1 MICFTRIPLKDFIKK
16 HNPQEPK
23 KETIENFEKEINNL
37 LENAPKQDDEEFQ
50 KNEINKFLKNTY
62 GYDCN
67 TYKKVDSAIYVDG
80 EVRVLIEV
88 KALNNRNEFP
98 KNRENP
104 ISKAFCQM
112 VLYFLEEI
120 EKEKNNSLKH
130 TIICNAHEFFLFDC
144 KDLLFLKE
152 DKRIKD
158 FYKKCAKKEGTDSS
172 KPKFYKDL
180 EQYLQED
187 FQGELRYTHFNLSNY
202 DPKELPLIY
211 QVLSQEVLL
220 KQRKTLD
227 ANTLN
232 KDFYE
237 ELLYIL
243 GLEEQND
250 KGKILIKPSRT
261 QNSLSAA
268 LKKKYENLDDEE
280 VMALLIAWNNRILF
294 LRLLESLLISFK
306 HFEKPFL
313 TTENFKDFNALNTL
327 FFEVLAKKNSER
339 SLNKEDKILEKI
351 PYLNSSLFD
360 QTPLELKGHEIRLL
374 ENKKLEL
381 YQNSVLKKHENYQE
395 KKELPLLKYLFEF
408 LRLYKFTTTPK
419 DIKDNT
425 DTSESRLINPSVL
438 GLVFEKLNGY
448 KEGSFYTPSFIT
460 SYMCKESITPIVLDK
475 FNAIYQW
482 DCENLKALREK
493 IDRNFSNE
501 KAKEYLNTL
510 LTLRICDPA
519 VGSGHFL
526 VSALNE
532 MVLIAYELGLI
543 ASLYRHELR
552 LENDEIIIHHAQT
565 GEIFNYKKP
574 HSENDPH
581 HQIQKELFEL
591 KKDIIENCLFGV
603 DINPNSCEITKLRLW
618 IELLKYSYYIFEKG
632 KNTNNLETLP
642 NIDINIKCANSL
654 VSRFALK
661 DKALL
666 KTEKNKNLEYYIAE
680 YKELVKIYKDPKILE
695 SLTRPIKDS
704 NAVRKYAKERL
715 YQELAQNP
723 NKDFKKALNDRI
735 EKIKEAFKLTLEPP
749 QKELKFKK
757 FLKEH
762 LELYGKS
769 ILEEANDN
777 GLELEALALEKKMA
791 HEGLFHDYTPY
802 PKLDK
807 TDKVVGLEHFNRYV
821 LTSYKDLQDE
831 NERYANALEWR
842 FEFPEVLNDEGDF
855 LGFDCIIGNPPYIRQ
870 EHIKDLKPLLQKQYQ
885 DFYNS
890 TADIYT
896 YFFALA
902 YHLLKEK
909 GFNAFITSNKYAR
922 AKYGAK
928 LRELLLK
935 KTTLVSYMELNA
947 LKVFESAA
955 VDTSIMSFI
964 KQTPPK
970 ESDFEYYEPTPND
983 KDDLKS
989 TPHLPMKQ
997 NALSTESFIFANATL
1012 LDLRDKIESVGTPLK
1027 DWDIQ
1032 INYGIKTGANEA
1044 FIIPTEKREEILKNC
1059 DDAQKDERGMSE
1071 RERTKELIK
1080 PILRGKDI
1088 KRYSY
1093 EWADLWV
1100 IIAKFG
1106 SHEFLEVEYPT
1117 IYNHLLQYKDQ
1128 LEQRGQCRYSRGPQN
1143 SNKPYPGQHHWLELD
1158 NNPKDSYLQDF
1169 EKEKIVYGEIVQE
1182 PRFYLDNG
1190 ECELGV
1196 FYAEATSFILT
1207 GEHLRYLLGMLHS
1220 KLITF
1225 AFKTFYAGGGL
1236 GESGYRYKKAF
1247 IERLPIPQIT
1257 EKNQELA
1264 DKITDGAKQILALK
1278 AKDPKANTQGLE
1290 KEIDALVYQLY
1301 HLTDEEI
1308 KTIENG
1314 Q

>member
-1 MICFTRIPLKDFIKK
+1 MDYKKLDLPNTNYPSKEQLEAFETAFDDFLETNPQENENHHNDAFNDLLKGIFKYKVKPTEKIDSAILNENNEVEVIIEFKALKNPNEFIKKGDLNVKAFHESLLYYLTERKKGNNNLKHLILATIKELYIIDADEFEVFNKDKEIKKAFENCHDRKGNDTRTEAFYDACQKHLNELDRSLKYHHIPLK
-16 HNPQEPK
+16 
-23 KETIENFEKEINNL
+23 KENL
-37 LENAPKQDDEEFQ
+37 A
-50 KNEINKFLKNTY
+50 
-62 GYDCN
+62 
-67 TYKKVDSAIYVDG
+67 
-80 EVRVLIEV
+80 
-88 KALNNRNEFP
+88 
-98 KNRENP
+98 
-104 ISKAFCQM
+104 
-112 VLYFLEEI
+112 
-120 EKEKNNSLKH
+120 
-130 TIICNAHEFFLFDC
+130 
-144 KDLLFLKE
+144 
-152 DKRIKD
+152 
-158 FYKKCAKKEGTDSS
+158 
-172 KPKFYKDL
+172 
-180 EQYLQED
+180 
-187 FQGELRYTHFNLSNY
+187 
-202 DPKELPLIY
+202 LIY
-211 QVLSQEVLL
+211 QALSPNFLL
-220 KQRKTLD
+220 KIPKYSD

-261 QNSLSAA
+261 QNSLSDA
-268 LKKKYENLDDEE
+268 LKGSYTNLDDEE

-306 HFEKPFL
+306 HFEDRFL
-313 TTENFKDFNALNTL
+313 TTDNFKDFNALNTL

-339 SLNKEDKILEKI
+339 LKEIKEDKILEKI

-360 QTPLELKGHEIRLL
+360 KTPLELKGYEIKLL
-374 ENKKLEL
+374 DNKKLEI
-381 YQNSVLKKHENYQE
+381 YKNSVLKKHKDYQKE
-395 KKELPLLKYLFEF
+395 KALPLLEYFFAF

-460 SYMCKESITPIVLDK
+460 SYMCKESITPIVRDK
-475 FNAIYQW
+475 FNATYQW
-482 DCENLKALREK
+482 DCKDLEALREK

-501 KAKEYLNTL
+501 KAKEYLQLL

-543 ASLYRHELR
+543 ASLYRHKLR

-581 HQIQKELFEL
+581 HHIQKELFEL

-654 VSRFALK
+654 ISRFNLNDDLK
-661 DKALL
+661 KIPNI
-666 KTEKNKNLEYYIAE
+666 KQKIQE
-680 YKELVKIYKDPKILE
+680 YKDLVAQYKDPNPLYPLNKQDLINKIQDLKNTF
-695 SLTRPIKDS
+695 SLTLKDPKTK
-704 NAVRKYAKERL
+704 A
-715 YQELAQNP
+715 ELE
-723 NKDFKKALNDRI
+723 KAI
-735 EKIKEAFKLTLEPP
+735 EKHIKKYNFFALDDKSLLDGLDYFIPSLFGTLKLSPKEEEEAFAS
-749 QKELKFKK
+749 
-757 FLKEH
+757 
-762 LELYGKS
+762 YGR
-769 ILEEANDN
+769 IR
-777 GLELEALALEKKMA
+777 ALRK
-791 HEGLFHDYTPY
+791 
-802 PKLDK
+802 KLD
-807 TDKVVGLEHFNRYV
+807 DALSGREYH
-821 LTSYKDLQDE
+821 
-831 NERYANALEWR
+831 NAFEWR
-842 FEFPEVLNDEGDF
+842 FEFPEVLDDEGDF

-896 YFFALA
+896 YFFALSF
-902 YHLLKEK
+902 HLLKDK
-909 GFNAFITSNKYAR
+909 GFSAFITSNKYAR

-928 LRELLLK
+928 LREWLLK

-970 ESDFEYYEPTPND
+970 ESDFKYYEPTPND

-989 TPHLPMKQ
+989 TPSLSMKQ

-1012 LDLRDKIESVGTPLK
+1012 LDLRDKMENIGTPLK

-1044 FIIPTEKREEILKNC
+1044 FIIPTEKRDEILKNC
-1059 DDAQKDERGMSE
+1059 DDVQKDENGMSE

-1100 IIAKFG
+1100 IFIPWHFPNTG
-1106 SHEFLEVEYPT
+1106 SPKDMEQNEKDFSIHYPI
-1117 IYNHLLQYKDQ
+1117 IYAHLLSHKDK
-1128 LEQRGQCRYSRGPQN
+1128 LLKRNKDETGKRYEWYCLQRWAAN
-1143 SNKPYPGQHHWLELD
+1143 
-1158 NNPKDSYLQDF
+1158 YLQDF

-1190 ECELGV
+1190 ECGLGY

-1247 IERLPIPQIT
+1247 IERLPIPKIT
-1257 EKNQELA
+1257 HKNQELA
-1264 DKITDGAKQILALK
+1264 RKITDGAKQILALK
-1278 AKDPKANTQGLE
+1278 EKDPKANTQKLE

-1308 KTIENG
+1308 KIIENG

>member
-1 MICFTRIPLKDFIKK
+1 MIRFAHISLKDFIKK

-23 KETIENFEKEINNL
+23 KEIIENFEKEINSL
-37 LENAPKQDDEEFQ
+37 LENAPRQDDEEFQ
-50 KNEINKFLKNTY
+50 KNEINKFLKNAY

-67 TYKKVDSAIYVDG
+67 TYEKVDSAIYVDK

-88 KALNNRNEFP
+88 KALNNKTEFP

-104 ISKAFCQM
+104 LSKAFCQM

-144 KDLLFLKE
+144 KDLLFLND
-152 DKRIKD
+152 DKRIKK
-158 FYKKCAKKEGTDSS
+158 FYKNYAQKEGTDSS

-187 FQGELRYTHFNLSNY
+187 FQGELRYTHFNLS
-202 DPKELPLIY
+202 DDFKELPLIY

-220 KQRKTLD
+220 KQKKTLD

-243 GLEEQND
+243 GLEEQNE

-261 QNSLSAA
+261 QNSLSDA
-268 LKKKYENLDDEE
+268 LKKKYTNLDDEE

-294 LRLLESLLISFK
+294 LRLLESLLISFE
-306 HFEKPFL
+306 HFKDSFL
-313 TTENFKDFNALNTL
+313 TTDNFKDSFLTTDNFKDFNALNTL
-327 FFEVLAKKNSER
+327 FFEVLAKKNNER
-339 SLNKEDKILEKI
+339 SLDKEDKISGKI

-360 QTPLELKGHEIRLL
+360 KTPLELKGHEIKLL
-374 ENKKLEL
+374 DNKKLEI
-381 YQNSVLKKHENYQE
+381 YKNSVLKKDEKYQKE
-395 KKELPLLKYLFEF
+395 KELPLLKYLFAF
-408 LRLYKFTTTPK
+408 LRAYDFTTTPK
-419 DIKDNT
+419 DIKDNKN
-425 DTSESRLINPSVL
+425 TSESCLINPSVL

-460 SYMCKESITPIVLDK
+460 SYMCKESIRQVVLDK
-475 FNAIYQW
+475 FNQKYNIE
-482 DCENLKALREK
+482 CEKLEELKNYLK
-493 IDRNFSNE
+493 NE
-501 KAKEYLNTL
+501 SYKEDKRKEYLQFL
-510 LTLRICDPA
+510 LTLRVCDPA

-532 MVLIAYELGLI
+532 MVWIAYELGLI
-543 ASLYRHELR
+543 ASLPLGATLE
-552 LENDEIIIHHAQT
+552 LENDEILIKISNKAFIYTRPSSEKEQSHH
-565 GEIFNYKKP
+565 
-574 HSENDPH
+574 
-581 HQIQKELFEL
+581 IQKELFEL
-591 KKDIIENCLFGV
+591 KKSIIENCLFGV

-618 IELLKYSYYIFEKG
+618 IELLKYSYYIFEEG
-632 KNTNNLETLP
+632 KNTNALETLP

-654 VSRFALK
+654 IFNFPLNSKLTIGQTLEFS
-661 DKALL
+661 
-666 KTEKNKNLEYYIAE
+666 KNLKAEIKE
-680 YKELVKIYKDPKILE
+680 YKNSVMLYKEGLGEKTKILQNIAKLKSLIINYFIEQHQAKRHLKE
-695 SLTRPIKDS
+695 SLKAFISEYGDGIFDISTAFGMEMLKIARHKENNYRFNPTLTKKQPSPIGVEA
-704 NAVRKYAKERL
+704 NRL
-715 YQELAQNP
+715 L
-723 NKDFKKALNDRI
+723 I
-735 EKIKEAFKLTLEPP
+735 KIKECYE
-749 QKELKFKK
+749 
-757 FLKEH
+757 
-762 LELYGKS
+762 
-769 ILEEANDN
+769 ILENLKNSKA
-777 GLELEALALEKKMA
+777 
-791 HEGLFHDYTPY
+791 F
-802 PKLDK
+802 
-807 TDKVVGLEHFNRYV
+807 
-821 LTSYKDLQDE
+821 
-831 NERYANALEWR
+831 EWR

-902 YHLLKEK
+902 FHLLKEK
-909 GFNAFITSNKYAR
+909 GFSAFITSNKYAR

-928 LRELLLK
+928 LREWLLK
-935 KTTLVSYMELNA
+935 KTTIASYMELNA

-955 VDTSIMSFI
+955 VDTSIMNFI

-970 ESDFEYYEPTPND
+970 ENSFKYYEPTEND
-983 KDDLKS
+983 KDDLKN
-989 TPHLPMKQ
+989 TPSLLMKQ

-1044 FIIPTEKREEILKNC
+1044 FIIPTEKRDAILNACKT
-1059 DDAQKDERGMSE
+1059 QEE
-1071 RERTKELIK
+1071 RERTEALIK

-1093 EWADLWV
+1093 EWAGEWV
-1100 IIAKFG
+1100 INTHNGYTSALKSKIPPIDIEKYPATKAHLD
-1106 SHEFLEVEYPT
+1106 SHYDTIITRSDQGDTPYHLRNCAYLE
-1117 IYNHLLQYKDQ
+1117 
-1128 LEQRGQCRYSRGPQN
+1128 
-1143 SNKPYPGQHHWLELD
+1143 
-1158 NNPKDSYLQDF
+1158 DF

-1190 ECELGV
+1190 ECELGY

-1247 IERLPIPQIT
+1247 IERLPIPKIT
-1257 EKNQELA
+1257 PQNQELA
-1264 DKITDGAKQILALK
+1264 DKITDGAERILK
-1278 AKDPKANTQGLE
+1278 VKEKDPKANTQKLE

-1301 HLTDEEI
+1301 NLTDEEI
-1308 KTIENG
+1308 KIIEDG

>member
-1 MICFTRIPLKDFIKK
+1 MIRFTRISLKDFIKK
-16 HNPQEPK
+16 YNPPTPT
-23 KETIENFEKEINNL
+23 KETIENFEKEIDSL
-37 LENAPKQDDEEFQ
+37 LENAPRQDDEEFQ
-50 KNEINKFLKNTY
+50 KNEINSFLKNTY
-62 GYDCN
+62 SYRCN
-67 TYKKVDSAIYVDG
+67 TNKKVDSTIYVDG
-80 EVRVLIEV
+80 EVQVLIEV
-88 KALNNRNEFP
+88 KALDKKTEFP
-98 KNRENP
+98 KDKENP
-104 ISKAFCQM
+104 LSKAFCQM
-112 VLYFLEEI
+112 VLYFLEER

-130 TIICNAHEFFLFDC
+130 TIICNVHEFFLFDC
-144 KDLLFLKE
+144 KDLLFLNE
-152 DKRIKD
+152 DKRIKK
-158 FYKKCAKKEGTDSS
+158 FYKNYAQKEGTDSS
-172 KPKFYKDL
+172 KPRFYEDL
-180 EQYLQED
+180 EQYLKED
-187 FQGELRYTHFNLSNY
+187 FQGELRYTYFNLN
-202 DPKELPLIY
+202 DDFKELPLIY

-220 KQRKTLD
+220 KQKKTLD

-243 GLEEQND
+243 GLEEKNE
-250 KGKILIKPSRT
+250 KGKILIKLSRT
-261 QNSLSAA
+261 RNSLSYA
-268 LKKKYENLDDEE
+268 LKEQYKNLDDEE

-339 SLNKEDKILEKI
+339 SLNKENKILDKI

-360 QTPLELKGHEIRLL
+360 KTPLELKGHEIRLL

-381 YQNSVLKKHENYQE
+381 YQNSVLKKHEEYQE
-395 KKELPLLKYLFEF
+395 KKDWTLLEYLFEF
-408 LRLYKFTTTPK
+408 LRLYDFTTTPK
-419 DIKDNT
+419 DIKDNQNK
-425 DTSESRLINPSVL
+425 SESRLINPSVL

-475 FNAIYQW
+475 FNATYQW

-493 IDRNFSNE
+493 IDRNFSDQ

-532 MVLIAYELGLI
+532 MVLIAYKLGLI
-543 ASLYRHELR
+543 ASLYRHKLR
-552 LENDEIIIHHAQT
+552 LENDEIIIHT
-565 GEIFNYKKP
+565 PEDKVFKYTIP

-591 KKDIIENCLFGV
+591 KKSIIENCLFGV

-618 IELLKYSYYIFEKG
+618 IELLKYSYYIFEEG

-654 VSRFALK
+654 ISRFNLNDDLK
-661 DKALL
+661 KIPNI
-666 KTEKNKNLEYYIAE
+666 KKKIQE
-680 YKELVKIYKDPKILE
+680 YKDLVAQYKDPNPLYPLNKQDLINKIQDLKNTF
-695 SLTRPIKDS
+695 SLTLKDPKTKAELEKAIEKHIKDYNYFALDDKS
-704 NAVRKYAKERL
+704 LLTGLNYFIPSLFGTPKLSPKKE
-715 YQELAQNP
+715 E
-723 NKDFKKALNDRI
+723 
-735 EKIKEAFKLTLEPP
+735 EAFAS
-749 QKELKFKK
+749 
-757 FLKEH
+757 
-762 LELYGKS
+762 YGR
-769 ILEEANDN
+769 IR
-777 GLELEALALEKKMA
+777 ALRK
-791 HEGLFHDYTPY
+791 
-802 PKLDK
+802 KLD
-807 TDKVVGLEHFNRYV
+807 DALGGGEYH
-821 LTSYKDLQDE
+821 
-831 NERYANALEWR
+831 NAFEWR
-842 FEFPEVLNDEGDF
+842 FEFPEVLDDEGNF

-870 EHIKDLKPLLQKQYQ
+870 EHIKDLKPLLEKQYQ

-902 YHLLKEK
+902 FNLLKEK
-909 GFNAFITSNKYAR
+909 GFSAFITSNKYAR

-947 LKVFESAA
+947 LKVFESVT
-955 VDTSIMSFI
+955 VDTSIVHFI
-964 KQTPPK
+964 KQPPLK
-970 ESDFEYYEPTPND
+970 ESVFNYYEPIKND
-983 KDDLKS
+983 KENLKN
-989 TPHLPMKQ
+989 TPSLLMKQ
-997 NALSTESFIFANATL
+997 NALSTESFIFANTTL
-1012 LDLRDKIESVGTPLK
+1012 LDLRDKMENIGIPLK
-1027 DWDIQ
+1027 DWGIQ

-1044 FIIPTEKREEILKNC
+1044 FIIPTEKRDEILKNC
-1059 DDAQKDERGMSE
+1059 DDTQKDERGMSE

-1100 IIAKFG
+1100 INTHNGYTSAFKSKIPPIDIEKYPALKAHLD
-1106 SHEFLEVEYPT
+1106 SHHDAITTRSDQGDTPYHLRNCAYLE
-1117 IYNHLLQYKDQ
+1117 
-1128 LEQRGQCRYSRGPQN
+1128 
-1143 SNKPYPGQHHWLELD
+1143 
-1158 NNPKDSYLQDF
+1158 DF

-1190 ECELGV
+1190 ECELGG

-1257 EKNQELA
+1257 TKNQELA
-1264 DKITDGAKQILALK
+1264 DKITDCAERILKSK

>member
-1 MICFTRIPLKDFIKK
+1 MIKFAHISLKDFIKK

-23 KETIENFEKEINNL
+23 KETIENFKKEINSL
-37 LENAPKQDDEEFQ
+37 LENAPRQDDEEFQ

-62 GYDCN
+62 NHDCN
-67 TYKKVDSAIYVDG
+67 TNKKVDSAIYVG
-80 EVRVLIEV
+80 EEVWVLIEV

-98 KNRENP
+98 KDRENP
-104 ISKAFCQM
+104 LSKAFCQM
-112 VLYFLEEI
+112 VFYFLKEI
-120 EKEKNNSLKH
+120 ENNNSLKH
-130 TIICNAHEFFLFDC
+130 AIICNTHEFFLFDC
-144 KDLLFLKE
+144 RDFCALFQNDKE
-152 DKRIKD
+152 IK
-158 FYKKCAKKEGTDSS
+158 KLHKNCAKKEGTDHST
-172 KPKFYKDL
+172 KRFYSDL
-180 EQYLQED
+180 EEYLKKD
-187 FQGELRYTHFNLSNY
+187 FKGELPYTHFNLSSY

-211 QVLSQEVLL
+211 QVLSHEVLL

-250 KGKILIKPSRT
+250 KGKILIKQSHT
-261 QNSLSAA
+261 QNSLSTA
-268 LKKKYENLDDEE
+268 LKKEYKNLDDEE
-280 VMALLIAWNNRILF
+280 VMELLIAWNNRILF

-339 SLNKEDKILEKI
+339 LKEIKENKILEKI

-360 QTPLELKGHEIRLL
+360 KTPLELKGYEIKLL
-374 ENKKLEL
+374 DNKKLEI
-381 YQNSVLKKHENYQE
+381 YKNSVLKKHEEYQ
-395 KKELPLLKYLFEF
+395 KQKDLPLLEYFFAF

-460 SYMCKESITPIVLDK
+460 SYMCKESITPIVRDK

-482 DCENLKALREK
+482 DCKDLEALREK

-501 KAKEYLNTL
+501 KAKEYLQLL

-532 MVLIAYELGLI
+532 MVWIAYKLGLI
-543 ASLYRHELR
+543 ASLHRYSLT
-552 LENDEIIIHHAQT
+552 LENDEIIIHYTPT

-574 HSENDPH
+574 DSENDPH

-591 KKDIIENCLFGV
+591 KKSIIENCLFGV

-632 KNTNNLETLP
+632 KNTNALETLP

-654 VSRFALK
+654 ISRFALK

-666 KTEKNKNLEYYIAE
+666 KTEKNKNLKYSIAE
-680 YKELVKIYKDPKILE
+680 YKELVKIYKDPQILE
-695 SLTRPIKDS
+695 TLTHPIKDS

-749 QKELKFKK
+749 PKELKFKK

-762 LELYGKS
+762 LELYGRS

-777 GLELEALALEKKMA
+777 GLELEALALEKQMA
-791 HEGLFHDYTPY
+791 NLFFDYKPY

-807 TDKVVGLEHFNRYV
+807 SDKVVGLEHFNRYV

-870 EHIKDLKPLLQKQYQ
+870 EHIKDLKPLLEKQYQ

-896 YFFALA
+896 YFFALS

-909 GFNAFITSNKYAR
+909 GFSAFITSNKYAR
-922 AKYGAK
+922 AKYGTK
-928 LRELLLK
+928 LREWLLK

-955 VDTSIMSFI
+955 VDTSIIHFI
-964 KQTPPK
+964 KQPPLK
-970 ESDFEYYEPTPND
+970 ESVFNYYEPTQND
-983 KDDLKS
+983 KNDLKN
-989 TPHLPMKQ
+989 TPSLLMKQ
-997 NALSTESFIFANATL
+997 NALQTESFIFANTTL
-1012 LDLRDKIESVGTPLK
+1012 LDLRDKMEQSGTPLK
-1027 DWDIQ
+1027 DWGIQ
-1032 INYGIKTGANEA
+1032 IYRGILTGCNEA
-1044 FIIPTEKREEILKNC
+1044 FIIPTEKRDAILNACKT
-1059 DDAQKDERGMSE
+1059 QEE
-1071 RERTKELIK
+1071 RERTERLIK

-1100 IIAKFG
+1100 INTHNGYTSAFKSKIPPIDIEKYPATKAHLDAHWDTIATRSDQG
-1106 SHEFLEVEYPT
+1106 DTPYHLRNCAYLE
-1117 IYNHLLQYKDQ
+1117 
-1128 LEQRGQCRYSRGPQN
+1128 
-1143 SNKPYPGQHHWLELD
+1143 
-1158 NNPKDSYLQDF
+1158 DF
-1169 EKEKIVYGEIVQE
+1169 EKEKIVYPETSQGAYFIYENSQIFLEKTAFMIVSDA
-1182 PRFYLDNG
+1182 YNLK
-1190 ECELGV
+1190 L
-1196 FYAEATSFILT
+1196 LT
-1207 GEHLRYLLGMLHS
+1207 ALLNS

-1225 AFKTFYAGGGL
+1225 YFKNFCGGCIL
-1236 GESGYRYKKAF
+1236 GKSGYQYNKHALEK
-1247 IERLPIPQIT
+1247 IPIPQIT
-1257 EKNQELA
+1257 PKNQELA
-1264 DKITDGAKQILALK
+1264 HKITDCAEQILQAK
-1278 AKDPKANTQGLE
+1278 AKDPKANTQELE

-1308 KTIENG
+1308 KTIEDG

>member
-1 MICFTRIPLKDFIKK
+1 MIRFTRISLKDFIKK

-23 KETIENFEKEINNL
+23 KEIIENFEKEINSL
-37 LENAPKQDDEEFQ
+37 LENAPRQDDEEFQ
-50 KNEINKFLKNTY
+50 KNEINKFLKNAY

-67 TYKKVDSAIYVDG
+67 TRKKVDSAIYVDG

-98 KNRENP
+98 KDRENP
-104 ISKAFCQM
+104 LSKAFCQM

-120 EKEKNNSLKH
+120 EKEKNNSIKH

-144 KDLLFLKE
+144 RDLLFLKE
-152 DKRIKD
+152 DKRIKK
-158 FYKKCAKKEGTDSS
+158 FYDNYAKKEGTDTRT
-172 KPKFYKDL
+172 KRFYSDL
-180 EQYLQED
+180 EEYLKKD
-187 FQGELRYTHFNLSNY
+187 FKGELPYTHFNLSSY

-211 QVLSQEVLL
+211 QVLSYEVLL

-261 QNSLSAA
+261 QNSLSDA
-268 LKKKYENLDDEE
+268 LKKAYKNLDDEE

-306 HFEKPFL
+306 HFEEPFL
-313 TTENFKDFNALNTL
+313 TIENFKDFNALNTL
-327 FFEVLAKKNSER
+327 FFEVLAKKNNER
-339 SLNKEDKILEKI
+339 SKEIKEDKISGKI

-360 QTPLELKGHEIRLL
+360 KTPLESDGHEIRLL
-374 ENKKLEL
+374 KNERLEVYPKSIFKKD
-381 YQNSVLKKHENYQE
+381 KDYQE
-395 KKELPLLKYLFEF
+395 KKDLPLLEYLFTF
-408 LRLYKFTTTPK
+408 LHAYDFTTTPK
-419 DIKDNT
+419 DIKDHKN
-425 DTSESRLINPSVL
+425 TSESRLINPSVL

-460 SYMCKESITPIVLDK
+460 SYMCSESITPIVLDK
-475 FNAIYQW
+475 FNAIYKW
-482 DCENLKALREK
+482 DCKDIKALRGK
-493 IDRNFSNE
+493 IDRDFSDQ
-501 KAKEYLNTL
+501 KAKEYLQL
-510 LTLRICDPA
+510 LLALRICDPA

-532 MVLIAYELGLI
+532 MVRIAYELGLI
-543 ASLYRHELR
+543 TSLYRHSLR
-552 LENDEIIIHHAQT
+552 LENDEIIIQHTQT

-591 KKDIIENCLFGV
+591 KKSIIENCLFGV

-618 IELLKYSYYIFEKG
+618 IELLKYSYYIFENG
-632 KNTNNLETLP
+632 KNTNALETLP
-642 NIDINIKCANSL
+642 NIDINIKCGNSL
-654 VSRFALK
+654 IFNFPLNSKLTIGQTLEFS
-661 DKALL
+661 
-666 KTEKNKNLEYYIAE
+666 KNLKAEIKE
-680 YKELVKIYKDPKILE
+680 YKNSVMFYKEGLGEKTKILQNIAKLKSLIINYFIEQHQAKRHLKE
-695 SLTRPIKDS
+695 SLKAFISEYGDGIFDISTAFGMEMLKIARHKDNNYKFVPTLTKKQPSPIGVE
-704 NAVRKYAKERL
+704 A
-715 YQELAQNP
+715 
-723 NKDFKKALNDRI
+723 NKLLI
-735 EKIKEAFKLTLEPP
+735 KIKECYETLEN
-749 QKELKFKK
+749 LKN
-757 FLKEH
+757 
-762 LELYGKS
+762 S
-769 ILEEANDN
+769 
-777 GLELEALALEKKMA
+777 
-791 HEGLFHDYTPY
+791 
-802 PKLDK
+802 K
-807 TDKVVGLEHFNRYV
+807 T
-821 LTSYKDLQDE
+821 
-831 NERYANALEWR
+831 LEWH
-842 FEFPEVLNDEGDF
+842 FEFPEVLDDEGDF

-870 EHIKDLKPLLQKQYQ
+870 EQIKDLKPLLEKQYQ

-896 YFFALA
+896 YFFALS
-902 YHLLKEK
+902 YRLLKDK

-955 VDTSIMSFI
+955 VDTSIMNFI

-970 ESDFEYYEPTPND
+970 ESSFNYYEPTPDD
-983 KDDLKS
+983 KNDLKS
-989 TPHLPMKQ
+989 ARSLPMKQ
-997 NALSTESFIFANATL
+997 NALSTESFIFADATL
-1012 LDLRDKIESVGTPLK
+1012 LDLRDKMESVGTPLK

-1032 INYGIKTGANEA
+1032 IYRGILTGANEA
-1044 FIIPTEKREEILKNC
+1044 FIITTEKREEILNACKT
-1059 DDAQKDERGMSE
+1059 QEERK
-1071 RERTKELIK
+1071 RTEALVK

-1093 EWADLWV
+1093 EWAHLWV
-1100 IIAKFG
+1100 INTHNGYTSNLKFKIPPIDIEKYPALKSHLDSHWNTIATRCDQG
-1106 SHEFLEVEYPT
+1106 DTPYHLRNCAYLE
-1117 IYNHLLQYKDQ
+1117 
-1128 LEQRGQCRYSRGPQN
+1128 
-1143 SNKPYPGQHHWLELD
+1143 
-1158 NNPKDSYLQDF
+1158 DF

-1190 ECELGV
+1190 ECELGY

-1247 IERLPIPQIT
+1247 IERLPIPKIT
-1257 EKNQELA
+1257 PQNQELA
-1264 DKITDGAKQILALK
+1264 DKIIVLVDKILK
-1278 AKDPKANTQGLE
+1278 SKEKDPKANTQELE

-1301 HLTDEEI
+1301 NLTDEEI
-1308 KTIENG
+1308 KIIEEG
-1314 Q
+1314 QEIKSALP

>member
-1 MICFTRIPLKDFIKK
+1 MIRFTHISLKDFIKK

-23 KETIENFEKEINNL
+23 KETIENFEKEINSL
-37 LENAPKQDDEEFQ
+37 LENAPRQDDEEFQ
-50 KNEINKFLKNTY
+50 KNEINKFLKNAY
-62 GYDCN
+62 SYDCN
-67 TYKKVDSAIYVDG
+67 TSKKVDSAIYVDK

-88 KALNNRNEFP
+88 KALNNKIEFP

-104 ISKAFCQM
+104 LSKAFCQM
-112 VLYFLEEI
+112 VLYFLEET
-120 EKEKNNSLKH
+120 EENNSLKH
-130 TIICNAHEFFLFDC
+130 AIICNTHEFFLFDC
-144 KDLLFLKE
+144 RDFCALFQN
-152 DKRIKD
+152 DKRITD
-158 FYKKCAKKEGTDSS
+158 FYKYCAKKEGTDPST
-172 KPKFYKDL
+172 KRFYSDL
-180 EQYLQED
+180 EEYLKKD
-187 FQGELRYTHFNLSNY
+187 FEGELRYTHFNLSSY
-202 DPKELPLIY
+202 DLKELPLIY

-220 KQRKTLD
+220 KQKRTLD

-261 QNSLSAA
+261 ENSLSYA
-268 LKKKYENLDDEE
+268 LKEQYKNLDDEE

-313 TTENFKDFNALNTL
+313 TIENFKDFNSLNTL

-339 SLNKEDKILEKI
+339 LPEIKEDKILQKI

-374 ENKKLEL
+374 KNKKLEL
-381 YQNSVLKKHENYQE
+381 YKNSVLKKHEEYQKE
-395 KKELPLLKYLFEF
+395 KALPLLEYLFEF
-408 LRLYKFTTTPK
+408 LRLYKFTTTPE
-419 DIKDNT
+419 DIKDGADN
-425 DTSESRLINPSVL
+425 SESRLINPSVL

-475 FNAIYQW
+475 FNAIYEW
-482 DCENLKALREK
+482 DCKDLEALREK

-510 LTLRICDPA
+510 LTLRVCDPA

-552 LENDEIIIHHAQT
+552 LENDEIIIHT
-565 GEIFNYKKP
+565 PEDKVFKYTIP

-581 HQIQKELFEL
+581 HHIQKELFEL

-654 VSRFALK
+654 ISRFNLNDDLK
-661 DKALL
+661 KIPNI
-666 KTEKNKNLEYYIAE
+666 KQKIQE
-680 YKELVKIYKDPKILE
+680 YKDLVAQYKDPNPLYPLNKQDLINKIQDLKNTF
-695 SLTRPIKDS
+695 SLTLKDPKTK
-704 NAVRKYAKERL
+704 A
-715 YQELAQNP
+715 ELE
-723 NKDFKKALNDRI
+723 KTI
-735 EKIKEAFKLTLEPP
+735 EKHIKKYNFFALDDKSLLTGLNYFIPSLFGTPKLSPKEEEEAFAS
-749 QKELKFKK
+749 
-757 FLKEH
+757 
-762 LELYGKS
+762 YGR
-769 ILEEANDN
+769 IR
-777 GLELEALALEKKMA
+777 ALRK
-791 HEGLFHDYTPY
+791 
-802 PKLDK
+802 KLD
-807 TDKVVGLEHFNRYV
+807 DALSGREY
-821 LTSYKDLQDE
+821 Q
-831 NERYANALEWR
+831 NAFEWR
-842 FEFPEVLNDEGDF
+842 FEFPEVLDDEGDF

-896 YFFALA
+896 YFFALS

-947 LKVFESAA
+947 LKVFENAT
-955 VDTSIMSFI
+955 VDTSIIHFI
-964 KQTPPK
+964 KQAPLK
-970 ESDFEYYEPTPND
+970 ESDFKYYEPTPND
-983 KDDLKS
+983 KENLKN
-989 TPHLPMKQ
+989 TPSLLMRQ
-997 NALSTESFIFANATL
+997 NSLQTESFIFANTTL
-1012 LDLRDKIESVGTPLK
+1012 LDLRDKMENIGTPLK

-1044 FIIPTEKREEILKNC
+1044 FIIPTEKRDEILKNC
-1059 DDAQKDERGMSE
+1059 DNLQKDEKGMSE

-1100 IIAKFG
+1100 INTHNGYTSAFKSKIPPIDIEKYPAIKAHLD
-1106 SHEFLEVEYPT
+1106 SHWDTIVTRSDQGDTPYNLRNCAYLE
-1117 IYNHLLQYKDQ
+1117 
-1128 LEQRGQCRYSRGPQN
+1128 
-1143 SNKPYPGQHHWLELD
+1143 
-1158 NNPKDSYLQDF
+1158 DF
-1169 EKEKIVYGEIVQE
+1169 EKEKIVYSEIVQE

-1247 IERLPIPQIT
+1247 IERLPIPKIT

-1264 DKITDGAKQILALK
+1264 DKITDCTEQILQAK
-1278 AKDPKANTQGLE
+1278 AKDPKANTQRLE

-1308 KTIENG
+1308 KTIEDG

>member
-1 MICFTRIPLKDFIKK
+1 MISFTRIPLKDFIKK

-23 KETIENFEKEINNL
+23 KETIENFEKEINSL
-37 LENAPKQDDEEFQ
+37 LENAKRQDGEEFQ
-50 KNEINKFLKNTY
+50 KNEINKFFLKTY

-67 TYKKVDSAIYVDG
+67 TDEKVDSAIYVDK

-88 KALNNRNEFP
+88 KALDNKTEFP

-104 ISKAFCQM
+104 LSKAFCQM
-112 VLYFLEEI
+112 VFYFLKEI
-120 EKEKNNSLKH
+120 ENNNSLKH

-144 KDLLFLKE
+144 KDFCALFQN
-152 DKRIKD
+152 DKKIKKLHKD
-158 FYKKCAKKEGTDSS
+158 CAKKEGTDPST
-172 KPKFYKDL
+172 KRFYSDL
-180 EQYLQED
+180 EEYLQKD
-187 FQGELRYTHFNLSNY
+187 FQGELRYTHFNLS
-202 DPKELPLIY
+202 DDFKEFPLIY
-211 QVLSQEVLL
+211 QVLSHEVLL
-220 KQRKTLD
+220 KQKKTLD

-250 KGKILIKPSRT
+250 KGKILIKPSHT
-261 QNSLSAA
+261 KNSLSAA
-268 LKKKYENLDDEE
+268 LKEKCTDLDDEE

-294 LRLLESLLISFK
+294 LRLLESLLISFE
-306 HFEKPFL
+306 HFNKESFL
-313 TTENFKDFNALNTL
+313 TIENFKDFNALNTL
-327 FFEVLAKKNSER
+327 FFEVLAKENSER
-339 SLNKEDKILEKI
+339 LKEIKEDKILEKI

-360 QTPLELKGHEIRLL
+360 KTPLESKGHEIKLL
-374 ENKKLEL
+374 DNKKLEI
-381 YQNSVLKKHENYQE
+381 YKNSVLKKDNPKQE
-395 KKELPLLKYLFEF
+395 PLPLLEYFFKF
-408 LRLYKFTTTPK
+408 LHLYKFTTTHK

-425 DTSESRLINPSVL
+425 DTSESCLINPSVL

-460 SYMCKESITPIVLDK
+460 SYMCKESIESIVLDK
-475 FNAIYQW
+475 FNQTYKIEC
-482 DCENLKALREK
+482 DNLKELKNYLKNSYKEDKR
-493 IDRNFSNE
+493 
-501 KAKEYLNTL
+501 KEYLQLL
-510 LTLRICDPA
+510 LTLRVCDPA

-552 LENDEIIIHHAQT
+552 LENDEIIIHT
-565 GEIFNYKKP
+565 PENKIFNYTIP

-618 IELLKYSYYIFEKG
+618 IELLKYSYYIFEEG

-642 NIDINIKCANSL
+642 NIDINIKCGNSL
-654 VSRFALK
+654 ISRFALK

-695 SLTRPIKDS
+695 TLTHPIKDS
-704 NAVRKYAKERL
+704 DAVRKYAKERL

-762 LELYGKS
+762 LELYGRS

-791 HEGLFHDYTPY
+791 SEGLFHNYTPY

-807 TDKVVGLEHFNRYV
+807 SDKVVGLEHFNRYV

-842 FEFPEVLNDEGDF
+842 FEFPEVLDDEGDF

-928 LRELLLK
+928 LREWLLK
-935 KTTLVSYMELNA
+935 KTTIVSYMELNA
-947 LKVFESAA
+947 LKVFESAT
-955 VDTSIMSFI
+955 VDTSIMNFI
-964 KQTPPK
+964 K
-970 ESDFEYYEPTPND
+970 
-983 KDDLKS
+983 
-989 TPHLPMKQ
+989 
-997 NALSTESFIFANATL
+997 
-1012 LDLRDKIESVGTPLK
+1012 
-1027 DWDIQ
+1027 
-1032 INYGIKTGANEA
+1032 
-1044 FIIPTEKREEILKNC
+1044 
-1059 DDAQKDERGMSE
+1059 
-1071 RERTKELIK
+1071 
-1080 PILRGKDI
+1080 
-1088 KRYSY
+1088 
-1093 EWADLWV
+1093 
-1100 IIAKFG
+1100 
-1106 SHEFLEVEYPT
+1106 
-1117 IYNHLLQYKDQ
+1117 
-1128 LEQRGQCRYSRGPQN
+1128 
-1143 SNKPYPGQHHWLELD
+1143 
-1158 NNPKDSYLQDF
+1158 
-1169 EKEKIVYGEIVQE
+1169 
-1182 PRFYLDNG
+1182 
-1190 ECELGV
+1190 
-1196 FYAEATSFILT
+1196 
-1207 GEHLRYLLGMLHS
+1207 
-1220 KLITF
+1220 
-1225 AFKTFYAGGGL
+1225 
-1236 GESGYRYKKAF
+1236 
-1247 IERLPIPQIT
+1247 
-1257 EKNQELA
+1257 
-1264 DKITDGAKQILALK
+1264 
-1278 AKDPKANTQGLE
+1278 
-1290 KEIDALVYQLY
+1290 
-1301 HLTDEEI
+1301 
-1308 KTIENG
+1308 
-1314 Q
+1314 

>member
-1 MICFTRIPLKDFIKK
+1 MICFTRIPLKDFIKQLQ
-16 HNPQEPK
+16 PQEPK
-23 KETIENFEKEINNL
+23 KETIENFEKEINSL
-37 LENAPKQDDEEFQ
+37 LENAPKRNDEEFQ

-67 TYKKVDSAIYVDG
+67 TNEKVDSAIYVD
-80 EVRVLIEV
+80 EKPWVLIEV
-88 KALNNRNEFP
+88 KALNNKTEFP
-98 KNRENP
+98 KDKENP
-104 ISKAFCQM
+104 LSKAFCQM
-112 VLYFLEEI
+112 VLYFLKEN
-120 EKEKNNSLKH
+120 EKDNSLKH
-130 TIICNAHEFFLFDC
+130 AIICNAYEFFLFDC
-144 KDLLFLKE
+144 RDLLFLKD
-152 DKRIKD
+152 DKRIKK
-158 FYKKCAKKEGTDSS
+158 FYDNYAKNEGTDPS

-180 EQYLQED
+180 EQYLKTD
-187 FQGELRYTHFNLSNY
+187 FKGELRYTYFNMSSY

-250 KGKILIKPSRT
+250 KGKILIKPSHT
-261 QNSLSAA
+261 KNSLSDA
-268 LKKKYENLDDEE
+268 LKKCYNNLNDEE

-294 LRLLESLLISFK
+294 LRLLESLLISFE
-306 HFEKPFL
+306 HFKKPFL
-313 TTENFKDFNALNTL
+313 TTDNFKTFNALNTL
-327 FFEVLAKKNSER
+327 FFEVLAKKNNER
-339 SLNKEDKILEKI
+339 SLDKKDKILGKI

-360 QTPLELKGHEIRLL
+360 KTPLESNGHEIKSLDNDAL
-374 ENKKLEL
+374 EIHSK
-381 YQNSVLKKHENYQE
+381 SVLKKDE
-395 KKELPLLKYLFEF
+395 KYKNEKDLPLLKYLFAF
-408 LRLYKFTTTPK
+408 LRAYDFTTTPK

-425 DTSESRLINPSVL
+425 NTSESRLINPSVL

-460 SYMCKESITPIVLDK
+460 SYMCKESISQVVLDK
-475 FNAIYQW
+475 FNQKYNIE
-482 DCENLKALREK
+482 CEKLDELKNYLKNDSYKEDKR
-493 IDRNFSNE
+493 
-501 KAKEYLNTL
+501 KEYLQFL
-510 LTLRICDPA
+510 LTLRVCDPA

-543 ASLYRHELR
+543 ASLHRYDLK
-552 LENDEIIIHHAQT
+552 LENDEIIIHYTPT
-565 GEIFNYKKP
+565 GEIFNYIKP

-591 KKDIIENCLFGV
+591 KKSIIENCLFGV

-632 KNTNNLETLP
+632 KNTNALETLP

-654 VSRFALK
+654 ISRFSLHDDLK
-661 DKALL
+661 KIPNI
-666 KTEKNKNLEYYIAE
+666 KQKIQE
-680 YKELVKIYKDPKILE
+680 YKDLVAQYKDPNPLYPLNKADLINKIQDLKNTF
-695 SLTRPIKDS
+695 SLTLKDPKTK
-704 NAVRKYAKERL
+704 V
-715 YQELAQNP
+715 ELE
-723 NKDFKKALNDRI
+723 KAI
-735 EKIKEAFKLTLEPP
+735 EKHIKKYNDFALDDKSLLDGLNYFIPNLFGTPKLSPKEEEEAFAS
-749 QKELKFKK
+749 
-757 FLKEH
+757 
-762 LELYGKS
+762 YGR
-769 ILEEANDN
+769 IR
-777 GLELEALALEKKMA
+777 ALRK
-791 HEGLFHDYTPY
+791 
-802 PKLDK
+802 KLD
-807 TDKVVGLEHFNRYV
+807 DALSGGEYH
-821 LTSYKDLQDE
+821 
-831 NERYANALEWR
+831 NAFEWR

-870 EHIKDLKPLLQKQYQ
+870 EHIKDLKPLLEKQYH

-909 GFNAFITSNKYAR
+909 GFSAFITSNKYAR

-928 LRELLLK
+928 LREWLLK
-935 KTTLVSYMELNA
+935 KTTIVSYMELNA

-955 VDTSIMSFI
+955 VDTSIMSFT

-970 ESDFEYYEPTPND
+970 ESDFKYYEPTPND
-983 KDDLKS
+983 KDDLKN
-989 TPHLPMKQ
+989 TPFLPMKQ

-1012 LDLRDKIESVGTPLK
+1012 LDLRDKMESVGTPLK

-1044 FIIPTEKREEILKNC
+1044 FIITTEKREEILNACKT
-1059 DDAQKDERGMSE
+1059 QEE
-1071 RERTKELIK
+1071 RERTERLIK

-1093 EWADLWV
+1093 EWAGEWV
-1100 IIAKFG
+1100 INTHNGYTSDLKIKIPPIDIEKTPATKAHLDSHYDAIAARCDQG
-1106 SHEFLEVEYPT
+1106 DTPYHLRNCAYLE
-1117 IYNHLLQYKDQ
+1117 
-1128 LEQRGQCRYSRGPQN
+1128 
-1143 SNKPYPGQHHWLELD
+1143 
-1158 NNPKDSYLQDF
+1158 DF
-1169 EKEKIVYGEIVQE
+1169 EKEKIVYPETSQGAYFIYENSGMFLEKTAFMIVSDV
-1182 PRFYLDNG
+1182 YNLK
-1190 ECELGV
+1190 L
-1196 FYAEATSFILT
+1196 LT
-1207 GEHLRYLLGMLHS
+1207 ALLNS

-1225 AFKTFYAGGGL
+1225 YFKNFCGGCIL
-1236 GESGYRYKKAF
+1236 GKSGYQYNKHALEK
-1247 IERLPIPQIT
+1247 IPIPQIT
-1257 EKNQELA
+1257 KSNQPTA
-1264 DKITDGAKQILALK
+1264 DKIIALVDKILQIK
-1278 AKDPKANTQGLE
+1278 EKDPKANTQGLE

-1308 KTIENG
+1308 KIIENG

>member
-1 MICFTRIPLKDFIKK
+1 MICFTPIPLKDFIKK
-16 HNPQEPK
+16 YNPQEPK
-23 KETIENFEKEINNL
+23 KEIIENFEKEINSL
-37 LENAPKQDDEEFQ
+37 LENAPRRNDEEFQ
-50 KNEINKFLKNTY
+50 KNEINKFLGKTY

-67 TYKKVDSAIYVDG
+67 THEKVDSAIYVD
-80 EVRVLIEV
+80 EKVQVLIEV
-88 KALNNRNEFP
+88 KALANKTEFP
-98 KNRENP
+98 KDRENP
-104 ISKAFCQM
+104 LSKAFCQM
-112 VLYFLEEI
+112 VLYFLKEN
-120 EKEKNNSLKH
+120 EKNNSLKH
-130 TIICNAHEFFLFDC
+130 AIICNAHEFFLFDC
-144 KDLLFLKE
+144 KDLLSLLEKNQ
-152 DKRIKD
+152 RITK
-158 FYKKCAKKEGTDSS
+158 FYKDCTKKEGTDPS

-180 EQYLQED
+180 EQYLKTD
-187 FQGELRYTHFNLSNY
+187 FKGELPYTHFNLS
-202 DPKELPLIY
+202 DDFKELPLIY

-261 QNSLSAA
+261 KNSLSDA
-268 LKKKYENLDDEE
+268 LKKCYNNLDDEE

-306 HFEKPFL
+306 HFEESFL

-327 FFEVLAKKNSER
+327 FFEVLAKKNNER
-339 SLNKEDKILEKI
+339 LKEIKEDKILEKI

-360 QTPLELKGHEIRLL
+360 KTPLELKGYEIKLL
-374 ENKKLEL
+374 ENKKLEI
-381 YQNSVLKKHENYQE
+381 YKNSVLKKDE
-395 KKELPLLKYLFEF
+395 KYKNEKDLPLLEYLFAF
-408 LRLYKFTTTPK
+408 LRAYDFTTTPK

-425 DTSESRLINPSVL
+425 NTSESRLINPSVL

-460 SYMCKESITPIVLDK
+460 SYMCKESITTIVRDK

-482 DCENLKALREK
+482 DCKDSEALKGK
-493 IDRNFSNE
+493 IDRNFSNQ
-501 KAKEYLNTL
+501 KAKEYLQLL
-510 LTLRICDPA
+510 LTLRVCDPA

-532 MVLIAYELGLI
+532 MVWITYELELI
-543 ASLYRHELR
+543 TSLYRHSLR
-552 LENDEIIIHHAQT
+552 LENDEIIIQHKQT

-591 KKDIIENCLFGV
+591 KKSIIENCLFGV

-618 IELLKYSYYIFEKG
+618 IELLKYSYYIFEEG
-632 KNTNNLETLP
+632 KNTNALETLP

-654 VSRFALK
+654 ISRFSLHDDLK
-661 DKALL
+661 KIPNI
-666 KTEKNKNLEYYIAE
+666 KQKIQE
-680 YKELVKIYKDPKILE
+680 YKDLVAQYKDPNPLYPLNKTDLINKIQDLKNTF
-695 SLTRPIKDS
+695 SLTLKDPKTK
-704 NAVRKYAKERL
+704 A
-715 YQELAQNP
+715 ELE
-723 NKDFKKALNDRI
+723 KAI
-735 EKIKEAFKLTLEPP
+735 EKHIKKYNFFALDDKSLLDGLDYFIPNLFGTPKLSPKEEEEAFAS
-749 QKELKFKK
+749 
-757 FLKEH
+757 
-762 LELYGKS
+762 YGR
-769 ILEEANDN
+769 IR
-777 GLELEALALEKKMA
+777 ALRK
-791 HEGLFHDYTPY
+791 
-802 PKLDK
+802 KLD
-807 TDKVVGLEHFNRYV
+807 DALSGREYH
-821 LTSYKDLQDE
+821 
-831 NERYANALEWR
+831 NAFEWR
-842 FEFPEVLNDEGDF
+842 FEFPEVLDDEGNF

-870 EHIKDLKPLLQKQYQ
+870 EQIKPIKPLLQKQYP

-896 YFFALA
+896 YFFALS

-955 VDTSIMSFI
+955 VDTSIVSFI
-964 KQTPPK
+964 KELPSK
-970 ESDFEYYEPTPND
+970 ESVFKYYEPTPDD
-983 KDDLKS
+983 KSDLKS
-989 TPHLPMKQ
+989 THSLLMRQ
-997 NALSTESFIFANATL
+997 NMLSTESFIFANTQL
-1012 LDLRDKIESVGTPLK
+1012 LDLRDKMEGIGTPLK
-1027 DWDIQ
+1027 DWGIQ
-1032 INYGIKTGANEA
+1032 IYRGILTGANEA
-1044 FIIPTEKREEILKNC
+1044 FIIPTEKRDAILNACKT
-1059 DDAQKDERGMSE
+1059 QEE
-1071 RERTKELIK
+1071 RERTEALIK
-1080 PILRGKDI
+1080 PVLRGKDI

-1093 EWADLWV
+1093 EWAGEWLINTHNGYTSALKSKIPPID
-1100 IIAKFG
+1100 IAKYPATKAHLDAHYDTIATRSDQG
-1106 SHEFLEVEYPT
+1106 DTPYHLRNCAYLE
-1117 IYNHLLQYKDQ
+1117 
-1128 LEQRGQCRYSRGPQN
+1128 
-1143 SNKPYPGQHHWLELD
+1143 
-1158 NNPKDSYLQDF
+1158 DF

-1190 ECELGV
+1190 ECQLGY

-1247 IERLPIPQIT
+1247 IERLPIPKIT
-1257 EKNQELA
+1257 PQTKELA
-1264 DKITDGAKQILALK
+1264 RKITDCVEAILSIK
-1278 AKDPKANTQGLE
+1278 AKDPKANTQRLE

-1301 HLTDEEI
+1301 NLTDEEI
-1308 KTIENG
+1308 KIIEEG

>member
-1 MICFTRIPLKDFIKK
+1 MIRFARIPLKDFIKK

-23 KETIENFEKEINNL
+23 KETIENFEKEINSL
-37 LENAPKQDDEEFQ
+37 LENAKRQDDEEFQ
-50 KNEINKFLKNTY
+50 KNEINSFLKNTY

-67 TYKKVDSAIYVDG
+67 TNKKVDSAIYVDG
-80 EVRVLIEV
+80 KVWVLIEV
-88 KALNNRNEFP
+88 KALNKKTGFP
-98 KNRENP
+98 KNKENP
-104 ISKAFCQM
+104 LSKAFCQM
-112 VLYFLEEI
+112 VLYFLEER

-130 TIICNAHEFFLFDC
+130 TIICNMHEFFLFDC
-144 KDLLFLKE
+144 KDLLFLND
-152 DKRIKD
+152 DKRIKK
-158 FYKKCAKKEGTDSS
+158 FYKNYAQKEGTDSS

-180 EQYLQED
+180 EQYLKED
-187 FQGELRYTHFNLSNY
+187 FQGELRYTYFNLN
-202 DPKELPLIY
+202 DDFKELPLIY

-220 KQRKTLD
+220 KQKKTLD

-243 GLEEQND
+243 GLEEKNE
-250 KGKILIKPSRT
+250 KGKTLIKPSRT
-261 QNSLSAA
+261 ENSLSDA
-268 LKKKYENLDDEE
+268 LKASYKNLDDEE

-294 LRLLESLLISFK
+294 LRLLESLLISFE
-306 HFEKPFL
+306 HFENPFL
-313 TTENFKDFNALNTL
+313 TTENFNDFNALNTL

-339 SLNKEDKILEKI
+339 FPKIKEDKILEKI

-360 QTPLELKGHEIRLL
+360 KTPLELKGHEIKLL
-374 ENKKLEL
+374 DNKKLEI
-381 YQNSVLKKHENYQE
+381 YKNSVLKKHKDYQ
-395 KKELPLLKYLFEF
+395 KDLKPLPLLEYFFKF

-475 FNAIYQW
+475 FNAAYQW

-493 IDRNFSNE
+493 IDRDFSNE
-501 KAKEYLNTL
+501 KAKEYLQLL
-510 LTLRICDPA
+510 LTLRVCDPA

-532 MVLIAYELGLI
+532 MVWIAYELGLI
-543 ASLYRHELR
+543 ASLHRYSLT
-552 LENDEIIIHHAQT
+552 LENDEIIIHT
-565 GEIFNYKKP
+565 PKNEVFKYTIP

-591 KKDIIENCLFGV
+591 KKSIIENCLFGV

-632 KNTNNLETLP
+632 KNTNALETLP
-642 NIDINIKCANSL
+642 NIDINIKCGNSL
-654 VSRFALK
+654 ISRFDFKQSLTHYPNIKEKIQRYKKLVKNYKEGLFDDKMILNNQIKDLLKTFQNFCLK
-661 DKALL
+661 DKY
-666 KTEKNKNLEYYIAE
+666 EKEIKAFVTQCEEYRKLYGNYLAKDDADLNQYISE
-680 YKELVKIYKDPKILE
+680 NPF
-695 SLTRPIKDS
+695 S
-704 NAVRKYAKERL
+704 KYENFNDNEEIQQQA
-715 YQELAQNP
+715 YQY
-723 NKDFKKALNDRI
+723 
-735 EKIKEAFKLTLEPP
+735 
-749 QKELKFKK
+749 
-757 FLKEH
+757 FLK
-762 LELYGKS
+762 LKQTYNMLY
-769 ILEEANDN
+769 N
-777 GLELEALALEKKMA
+777 
-791 HEGLFHDYTPY
+791 
-802 PKLDK
+802 
-807 TDKVVGLEHFNRYV
+807 FNN
-821 LTSYKDLQDE
+821 S
-831 NERYANALEWR
+831 LEWR

-870 EHIKDLKPLLQKQYQ
+870 EHIKDLKPLLEKQYQ

-909 GFNAFITSNKYAR
+909 GFSAFITSNKYAR

-928 LRELLLK
+928 LREWLLK
-935 KTTLVSYMELNA
+935 KTTIVSYMELNA

-970 ESDFEYYEPTPND
+970 ENSFNYYEPTPND

-989 TPHLPMKQ
+989 TPFLSMKQ

-1027 DWDIQ
+1027 DWGIQ
-1032 INYGIKTGANEA
+1032 IYRGILTGCNEA
-1044 FIIPTEKREEILKNC
+1044 FIIPTEKRDAILNACKT
-1059 DDAQKDERGMSE
+1059 QEE
-1071 RERTKELIK
+1071 RERTERLIK

-1093 EWADLWV
+1093 EWAHLWV
-1100 IIAKFG
+1100 INTHNGYTSDLKSKIPPIDIEKYPATKAHLDSHYDTIATRSDQG
-1106 SHEFLEVEYPT
+1106 DTPYHLRNCAYLE
-1117 IYNHLLQYKDQ
+1117 
-1128 LEQRGQCRYSRGPQN
+1128 
-1143 SNKPYPGQHHWLELD
+1143 
-1158 NNPKDSYLQDF
+1158 DF
-1169 EKEKIVYGEIVQE
+1169 EKEKIVYPCIMAKE
-1182 PRFYLDNG
+1182 PCFVYEEKG
-1190 ECELGV
+1190 
-1196 FYAEATSFILT
+1196 FYAPAPANIITGDKIEIKYLT
-1207 GEHLRYLLGMLHS
+1207 ALLNS
-1220 KLITF
+1220 KCIYF
-1225 AFKTFYAGGGL
+1225 AMRKFYMGGGI
-1236 GESGYRYKKAF
+1236 ESELKTNNLEK
-1247 IERLPIPQIT
+1247 IPIPQIT
-1257 EKNQELA
+1257 PKNQELA
-1264 DKITDGAKQILALK
+1264 DKITDCAERILK
-1278 AKDPKANTQGLE
+1278 SKEKDPKANTQELE

-1301 HLTDEEI
+1301 NLTDEEI
-1308 KTIENG
+1308 KIIEDG

>member
-1 MICFTRIPLKDFIKK
+1 MICFTPIPLKDFIKPY
-16 HNPQEPK
+16 NPQEPK
-23 KETIENFEKEINNL
+23 KETIENFEKEINSL
-37 LENAPKQDDEEFQ
+37 LENAPKRNDEEFQ
-50 KNEINKFLKNTY
+50 KNEINKFLGKTY

-67 TYKKVDSAIYVDG
+67 THEKVDSAIYVN
-80 EVRVLIEV
+80 EKAWVLIEV
-88 KALNNRNEFP
+88 KSLSNKTEFP
-98 KNRENP
+98 KDRENP
-104 ISKAFCQM
+104 LSKAFCQI
-112 VLYFLEEI
+112 VLYFLKEI

-130 TIICNAHEFFLFDC
+130 AIICNAHEFFLFDC
-144 KDLLFLKE
+144 RDLLLFQN

-180 EQYLQED
+180 EEYLKKD
-187 FQGELRYTHFNLSNY
+187 FQGELRYTYFNLS
-202 DPKELPLIY
+202 DDFKELPLIY

-220 KQRKTLD
+220 KQKKTLD

-232 KDFYE
+232 EDFYE

-268 LKKKYENLDDEE
+268 LKKKYKNLDDEE

-294 LRLLESLLISFK
+294 LRLLESLLISFE
-306 HFEKPFL
+306 HFKESFL
-313 TTENFKDFNALNTL
+313 TTENFTDFNALNTL
-327 FFEVLAKKNSER
+327 FFEVLAKKNNER
-339 SLNKEDKILEKI
+339 LKEIKEDKILQKI

-360 QTPLELKGHEIRLL
+360 KTPLELKGCEIKFLDNYSL
-374 ENKKLEL
+374 EIHSK
-381 YQNSVLKKHENYQE
+381 SVLKKDGKY
-395 KKELPLLKYLFEF
+395 KKEKDLPLLEYFFKF

-425 DTSESRLINPSVL
+425 NTSESRLINPSVL

-460 SYMCKESITPIVLDK
+460 SYMCKESISQVVLDK
-475 FNAIYQW
+475 FNQKYNIE
-482 DCENLKALREK
+482 CEKLEELKNYLKNDSYKEDKR
-493 IDRNFSNE
+493 
-501 KAKEYLNTL
+501 KEYLQFL

-532 MVLIAYELGLI
+532 MVWIAYDLGLI

-552 LENDEIIIHHAQT
+552 LENDEIIIHYTPT

-591 KKDIIENCLFGV
+591 KKSIIENCLFGV

-632 KNTNNLETLP
+632 KNTNALETLP

-654 VSRFALK
+654 ISRFNLNDDLK
-661 DKALL
+661 KIPNI
-666 KTEKNKNLEYYIAE
+666 KQKIQE
-680 YKELVKIYKDPKILE
+680 YKDLVAQYKDPNPLYPLNKADLINKIQDLKNTF
-695 SLTRPIKDS
+695 SLTLKDPKTK
-704 NAVRKYAKERL
+704 A
-715 YQELAQNP
+715 ELE
-723 NKDFKKALNDRI
+723 KAI
-735 EKIKEAFKLTLEPP
+735 EKHIKKYNDFALDDKSLLDGLNYFIPSLFGTPKLSPKEEEEAFAS
-749 QKELKFKK
+749 
-757 FLKEH
+757 
-762 LELYGKS
+762 YGR
-769 ILEEANDN
+769 IR
-777 GLELEALALEKKMA
+777 ALRK
-791 HEGLFHDYTPY
+791 
-802 PKLDK
+802 KLD
-807 TDKVVGLEHFNRYV
+807 DALSGREY
-821 LTSYKDLQDE
+821 Q
-831 NERYANALEWR
+831 NAFEWR

-870 EHIKDLKPLLQKQYQ
+870 EHIKDIKPLLEKQYQ

-909 GFNAFITSNKYAR
+909 GFSAFITSNKYTR

-928 LRELLLK
+928 LREWLLK
-935 KTTLVSYMELNA
+935 KTTIVSYMELNA

-955 VDTSIMSFI
+955 VDTSIMNFI

-970 ESDFEYYEPTPND
+970 ESEFKYYEPTPND

-989 TPHLPMKQ
+989 TPSLPMRQ

-1012 LDLRDKIESVGTPLK
+1012 LDLRDKMESVGTPLK

-1044 FIIPTEKREEILKNC
+1044 FIVPTEKRDAILNACKT
-1059 DDAQKDERGMSE
+1059 QEE
-1071 RERTKELIK
+1071 RECTERLIK

-1100 IIAKFG
+1100 INTHNGYTSALKSKIPPIDIAKYPATKAHLDAHWDTIATRCDQG
-1106 SHEFLEVEYPT
+1106 DTPYHLRNCAYLE
-1117 IYNHLLQYKDQ
+1117 
-1128 LEQRGQCRYSRGPQN
+1128 
-1143 SNKPYPGQHHWLELD
+1143 
-1158 NNPKDSYLQDF
+1158 DF

-1190 ECELGV
+1190 ECELGY

-1264 DKITDGAKQILALK
+1264 DKITDGAKQILVLK
-1278 AKDPKANTQGLE
+1278 EKDPKANTQGLE

-1308 KTIENG
+1308 KIIEDG

>member
-1 MICFTRIPLKDFIKK
+1 MIRFAHISLKDFIKK
-16 HNPQEPK
+16 HNPQEPT
-23 KETIENFEKEINNL
+23 KETIENFEKEINSL
-37 LENAPKQDDEEFQ
+37 LENAPRQDDEEFQ
-50 KNEINKFLKNTY
+50 KNEINKFLQNTY

-88 KALNNRNEFP
+88 KALNNKIEFP

-104 ISKAFCQM
+104 LSKAFCQM
-112 VLYFLEEI
+112 VFYFLKEI
-120 EKEKNNSLKH
+120 KNNNSLKH
-130 TIICNAHEFFLFDC
+130 AIICNAHEFFLFDY
-144 KDLLFLKE
+144 KDLLFLSK
-152 DKRIKD
+152 DKRITKLHED
-158 FYKKCAKKEGTDSS
+158 CTKKEGTDT
-172 KPKFYKDL
+172 KTKRFYSDL
-180 EQYLQED
+180 EEYLKKD
-187 FQGELRYTHFNLSNY
+187 FEGELRYTHFNLSSY

-211 QVLSQEVLL
+211 QVLSHEVLL

-250 KGKILIKPSRT
+250 KGKILIKQSRT
-261 QNSLSAA
+261 QNSLSDA
-268 LKKKYENLDDEE
+268 LKKEYKNLDDEE

-306 HFEKPFL
+306 HFNEKPFL
-313 TTENFKDFNALNTL
+313 TIKNFTNFNDLNTL
-327 FFEVLAKKNSER
+327 FFEVLAKKNNER
-339 SLNKEDKILEKI
+339 LEEIKEDKILEKI

-360 QTPLELKGHEIRLL
+360 KTPLELKGYEIKLL
-374 ENKKLEL
+374 DNKKLEI
-381 YQNSVLKKHENYQE
+381 YKNSVLKKHEDYQE
-395 KKELPLLKYLFEF
+395 KKELPLLEYLFEF
-408 LRLYKFTTTPK
+408 LRVYKFTTTPK

-460 SYMCKESITPIVLDK
+460 SYMCKESIKTIVLDK
-475 FNAIYQW
+475 FNATYQW
-482 DCENLKALREK
+482 DCKDLEALQEK

-510 LTLRICDPA
+510 LTIRVCDPA

-543 ASLYRHELR
+543 ASLYRHEPR
-552 LENDEIIIHHAQT
+552 LENDEIIIHT
-565 GEIFNYKKP
+565 PENKIFNYTIP

-581 HQIQKELFEL
+581 HQIQKELFDL
-591 KKDIIENCLFGV
+591 KKSIIENCLFGV

-632 KNTNNLETLP
+632 KNTNALETLP

-654 VSRFALK
+654 ISRFNLNDDLK
-661 DKALL
+661 KIPNI
-666 KTEKNKNLEYYIAE
+666 KQKIQE
-680 YKELVKIYKDPKILE
+680 YKDLVAQYKDPNPLYPLNKADLINKIQDLKNTF
-695 SLTRPIKDS
+695 SLTLKDPKTKAELEKAIEKHIKDYNYFALDDKS
-704 NAVRKYAKERL
+704 LLAGLNYFIPSLFGTPKLSPKE
-715 YQELAQNP
+715 E
-723 NKDFKKALNDRI
+723 
-735 EKIKEAFKLTLEPP
+735 EEAFAS
-749 QKELKFKK
+749 
-757 FLKEH
+757 
-762 LELYGKS
+762 YGR
-769 ILEEANDN
+769 IR
-777 GLELEALALEKKMA
+777 ALRK
-791 HEGLFHDYTPY
+791 
-802 PKLDK
+802 KLD
-807 TDKVVGLEHFNRYV
+807 DALSGREY
-821 LTSYKDLQDE
+821 Q
-831 NERYANALEWR
+831 NAFEWR
-842 FEFPEVLNDEGDF
+842 FEFPEVLDDEGDF

-870 EHIKDLKPLLQKQYQ
+870 EHIKDIKPLLEKQYK

-909 GFNAFITSNKYAR
+909 GFSAFITSNKYAR

-928 LRELLLK
+928 LREWLLK

-955 VDTSIMSFI
+955 VDTSIMNFI

-970 ESDFEYYEPTPND
+970 ESDFNYYEPTEND

-989 TPHLPMKQ
+989 TPYLTMKQ

-1044 FIIPTEKREEILKNC
+1044 FIIPTEKREEILNACKT
-1059 DDAQKDERGMSE
+1059 KEE
-1071 RERTKELIK
+1071 RERTEGLIK

-1093 EWADLWV
+1093 EWAHLWL
-1100 IIAKFG
+1100 INTHNGYTSALKSKIPPIDIAKYPATKAHLD
-1106 SHEFLEVEYPT
+1106 SHYDTITTRSDQGDTPYHLRNCAYLE
-1117 IYNHLLQYKDQ
+1117 
-1128 LEQRGQCRYSRGPQN
+1128 
-1143 SNKPYPGQHHWLELD
+1143 
-1158 NNPKDSYLQDF
+1158 DF

-1190 ECELGV
+1190 ECGLGY

-1207 GEHLRYLLGMLHS
+1207 GEHLHYLLGMLHS

-1247 IERLPIPQIT
+1247 IERLPIPKIT
-1257 EKNQELA
+1257 YKNQELA
-1264 DKITDGAKQILALK
+1264 RKITDGAKQILALK
-1278 AKDPKANTQGLE
+1278 EKDPKANTQKLE

-1301 HLTDEEI
+1301 NLTDEEI
-1308 KTIENG
+1308 KTIEDG

>member
-1 MICFTRIPLKDFIKK
+1 MISFTRIPLKDFIKK
-16 HNPQEPK
+16 YNPQEPK
-23 KETIENFEKEINNL
+23 KETIENFEKEINSL
-37 LENAPKQDDEEFQ
+37 LENAPRQDDEEFQ
-50 KNEINKFLKNTY
+50 KNEINKFLKNAY
-62 GYDCN
+62 GYNCN
-67 TYKKVDSAIYVDG
+67 TSKKVDSAIYVDG

-104 ISKAFCQM
+104 LSKAFCQM

-152 DKRIKD
+152 DKRIKK
-158 FYKKCAKKEGTDSS
+158 FYENYAKKEGTDSS

-180 EQYLQED
+180 EQYLQKD
-187 FQGELRYTHFNLSNY
+187 FQGELRYTHFNLS
-202 DPKELPLIY
+202 DDFKELPLIY

-250 KGKILIKPSRT
+250 KGKILIKQSHT
-261 QNSLSAA
+261 KNSLSDA
-268 LKKKYENLDDEE
+268 LKEQYTDLDDEE

-306 HFEKPFL
+306 HFENENHFLTTDNFKNSFL

-339 SLNKEDKILEKI
+339 SKEIKEDEILRKI

-360 QTPLELKGHEIRLL
+360 KTPLELKGHEIKLL
-374 ENKKLEL
+374 DNKKLEI
-381 YQNSVLKKHENYQE
+381 YKNSVLKKHEEYQ
-395 KKELPLLKYLFEF
+395 KDKPLPLLKYLFEF

-425 DTSESRLINPSVL
+425 DTNESYLINPSVL

-482 DCENLKALREK
+482 DCKNLEALKGK

-501 KAKEYLNTL
+501 KAKEYLQLL
-510 LTLRICDPA
+510 LTLRVCDPA

-532 MVLIAYELGLI
+532 MVWIAYELGLI
-543 ASLYRHELR
+543 ASLHRYDLK
-552 LENDEIIIHHAQT
+552 LENDEIIIHYTPT
-565 GEIFNYKKP
+565 GKIFNYKKP
-574 HSENDPH
+574 DSENDPH
-581 HQIQKELFEL
+581 HHIQKELFEL
-591 KKDIIENCLFGV
+591 KKSIIENCLFGV

-618 IELLKYSYYIFEKG
+618 IELLKYSYYIFEDG
-632 KNTNNLETLP
+632 KNTNALETLP

-654 VSRFALK
+654 ISRFSLHDDLK
-661 DKALL
+661 KIPNI
-666 KTEKNKNLEYYIAE
+666 KQKIQE
-680 YKELVKIYKDPKILE
+680 YKDLVAQYKDPNPLYPLNKADLINKIQDLKNTF
-695 SLTRPIKDS
+695 SLTLKDPKTK
-704 NAVRKYAKERL
+704 A
-715 YQELAQNP
+715 ELE
-723 NKDFKKALNDRI
+723 KAI
-735 EKIKEAFKLTLEPP
+735 EKHIKKYNFFALDDKSLLDGLNYFIPSLFGTLKLSPKEEEEAFAS
-749 QKELKFKK
+749 
-757 FLKEH
+757 
-762 LELYGKS
+762 YGC
-769 ILEEANDN
+769 IR
-777 GLELEALALEKKMA
+777 ALRK
-791 HEGLFHDYTPY
+791 
-802 PKLDK
+802 KLD
-807 TDKVVGLEHFNRYV
+807 D
-821 LTSYKDLQDE
+821 
-831 NERYANALEWR
+831 ALSGREYQKAFEWR
-842 FEFPEVLNDEGDF
+842 FEFPEVLDDEGDF

-870 EHIKDLKPLLQKQYQ
+870 EQIKDLKPLLEKQYQ

-896 YFFALA
+896 YFFALS

-909 GFNAFITSNKYAR
+909 GFSAFITSNKYAR

-928 LRELLLK
+928 LREWLLK
-935 KTTLVSYMELNA
+935 KTTIVSYMELNA
-947 LKVFESAA
+947 LKVFESTA
-955 VDTSIMSFI
+955 VDTSIIHFI

-970 ESDFEYYEPTPND
+970 ESGFKYYEPTPND

-989 TPHLPMKQ
+989 TPHLSMKQ

-1044 FIIPTEKREEILKNC
+1044 FIITTEKRDAILNACKT
-1059 DDAQKDERGMSE
+1059 KEE
-1071 RERTKELIK
+1071 RERTERLIK

-1093 EWADLWV
+1093 EWAGEWLINTHNGYTSSLKSKIPPIDIEKYPALKAHLDAHYDT
-1100 IIAKFG
+1100 IATRSDQG
-1106 SHEFLEVEYPT
+1106 DTPYHLRNCAYLE
-1117 IYNHLLQYKDQ
+1117 
-1128 LEQRGQCRYSRGPQN
+1128 
-1143 SNKPYPGQHHWLELD
+1143 
-1158 NNPKDSYLQDF
+1158 DF
-1169 EKEKIVYGEIVQE
+1169 EKEKIVYPCIMAKE
-1182 PRFYLDNG
+1182 PCFVYEKKG
-1190 ECELGV
+1190 
-1196 FYAEATSFILT
+1196 FYAPAPANIIT
-1207 GEHLRYLLGMLHS
+1207 GDKIEIKYITALLNS
-1220 KLITF
+1220 KCIYF
-1225 AFKTFYAGGGL
+1225 AMRKFYMGGGIE
-1236 GESGYRYKKAF
+1236 GELKTNNLEK
-1247 IERLPIPQIT
+1247 IPIPKIT

-1278 AKDPKANTQGLE
+1278 EKDPKANTQKLE

-1308 KTIENG
+1308 KIIEDG

>member
-1 MICFTRIPLKDFIKK
+1 M
-16 HNPQEPK
+16 
-23 KETIENFEKEINNL
+23 
-37 LENAPKQDDEEFQ
+37 
-50 KNEINKFLKNTY
+50 
-62 GYDCN
+62 
-67 TYKKVDSAIYVDG
+67 
-80 EVRVLIEV
+80 
-88 KALNNRNEFP
+88 
-98 KNRENP
+98 
-104 ISKAFCQM
+104 
-112 VLYFLEEI
+112 
-120 EKEKNNSLKH
+120 
-130 TIICNAHEFFLFDC
+130 
-144 KDLLFLKE
+144 LFLNE
-152 DKRIKD
+152 DKRIKK
-158 FYKKCAKKEGTDSS
+158 FYKNYAQKEGTDSS
-172 KPKFYKDL
+172 KPRFYEDL
-180 EQYLQED
+180 EQYLQKD
-187 FQGELRYTHFNLSNY
+187 FQGELRYTYFNLN
-202 DPKELPLIY
+202 DDFKELPLIY

-220 KQRKTLD
+220 KQKKTLD

-243 GLEEQND
+243 GLEEKNE
-250 KGKILIKPSRT
+250 KGKTLIKPSRT
-261 QNSLSAA
+261 QNSLSDA
-268 LKKKYENLDDEE
+268 LKKQYKDLDDEE

-294 LRLLESLLISFK
+294 LRLLESLLISFN

-313 TTENFKDFNALNTL
+313 TTENFEDFNALNTL

-339 SLNKEDKILEKI
+339 SKEIKEDKILEKI

-360 QTPLELKGHEIRLL
+360 KTPLELKGYEIKLL
-374 ENKKLEL
+374 DNKKLEI
-381 YQNSVLKKHENYQE
+381 YKNSVLKKHEEYQ
-395 KKELPLLKYLFEF
+395 KQKDLPLLEYFFAF

-419 DIKDNT
+419 DIKDNQNN
-425 DTSESRLINPSVL
+425 SESRLINPSVL

-475 FNAIYQW
+475 FNQTYNIE
-482 DCENLKALREK
+482 CENLTELKNYFKDNYSYKEDKR
-493 IDRNFSNE
+493 
-501 KAKEYLNTL
+501 KEYLNTL

-532 MVLIAYELGLI
+532 MVWIAYRLGLI
-543 ASLYRHELR
+543 ASLYRHDLR
-552 LENDEIIIHHAQT
+552 LENDEIIIHTPKTPHT
-565 GEIFNYKKP
+565 PEDKVFKYTIP

-591 KKDIIENCLFGV
+591 KKSIIENCLFGV

-618 IELLKYSYYIFEKG
+618 IELLKYSYYIFEEG

-654 VSRFALK
+654 ISRFNLNDDLK
-661 DKALL
+661 KIPNI
-666 KTEKNKNLEYYIAE
+666 KKKIQE
-680 YKELVKIYKDPKILE
+680 YKDLVAQYKDPNPLYPLNKQDLINKIQDLKNTF
-695 SLTRPIKDS
+695 SLTLKDPKTK
-704 NAVRKYAKERL
+704 A
-715 YQELAQNP
+715 ELE
-723 NKDFKKALNDRI
+723 KAI
-735 EKIKEAFKLTLEPP
+735 EKHITNYNDFALDDKSLLTGLNYFIPSLFGTPKLSPKEEEEAFAS
-749 QKELKFKK
+749 
-757 FLKEH
+757 
-762 LELYGKS
+762 YGR
-769 ILEEANDN
+769 IR
-777 GLELEALALEKKMA
+777 ALRK
-791 HEGLFHDYTPY
+791 
-802 PKLDK
+802 KLD
-807 TDKVVGLEHFNRYV
+807 DALSGGEYH
-821 LTSYKDLQDE
+821 
-831 NERYANALEWR
+831 NAFEWR
-842 FEFPEVLNDEGDF
+842 FEFPEVLDDEGNF

-870 EHIKDLKPLLQKQYQ
+870 EHIKDLKPLLEKQYQ

-890 TADIYT
+890 SSDIYT

-902 YHLLKEK
+902 FNLLKEK

-947 LKVFESAA
+947 LKVFESAT
-955 VDTSIMSFI
+955 VDTSIIHFI
-964 KQTPPK
+964 KQPPLK
-970 ESDFEYYEPTPND
+970 ESVFKYYEPTQND
-983 KDDLKS
+983 KDDLKN
-989 TPHLPMKQ
+989 TPSLLMKQ

-1012 LDLRDKIESVGTPLK
+1012 LDLRDKIEKSGTPLK
-1027 DWDIQ
+1027 DWGIQ

-1044 FIIPTEKREEILKNC
+1044 FIIPTEKRDEILKNC

-1100 IIAKFG
+1100 INTHNGYTSAFKSKIPPIDIEKYPAIKAHLD
-1106 SHEFLEVEYPT
+1106 SHYDAIVTRSDQGDTPYNLRNCAYLE
-1117 IYNHLLQYKDQ
+1117 
-1128 LEQRGQCRYSRGPQN
+1128 
-1143 SNKPYPGQHHWLELD
+1143 
-1158 NNPKDSYLQDF
+1158 DF

-1190 ECELGV
+1190 ECELGG

-1257 EKNQELA
+1257 TKNQELA
-1264 DKITDGAKQILALK
+1264 DKIIALVDKILALK
-1278 AKDPKANTQGLE
+1278 EKDPKANTQRLE

-1301 HLTDEEI
+1301 NLTDEEI
-1308 KTIENG
+1308 KIIEDG